1 MLDCWTLIT
10 SCYAASPPSIPP
22 VSWRC
27 LYHIFVFWKFDLF
40 FAMLRCLIFF
50 ISCYTAWPWQ
60 LYVMWL
66 QVEQFLYAA
75 RSWLHDAGLLDLFC
89 LMLFCLICPASC
101 YAAIWFDLHSARL
114 LDLPNRML
122 CFGCSLFH
130 VMLFD
135 LVIKAL
141 RCLILSNSCATF
153 LTFPCFVVSCSLHHV
168 KFLFLKPG
176 LHDAFST
183 SCYAPWPSLPH
194 VMLLNVLCIILC

>member
-1 MLDCWTLIT
+1 
-10 SCYAASPPSIPP
+10 
-22 VSWRC
+22 
-27 LYHIFVFWKFDLF
+27 
-40 FAMLRCLIFF
+40 
-50 ISCYTAWPWQ
+50 
-60 LYVMWL
+60 MWL

-89 LMLFCLICPASC
+89 LMLCCLICPASC

-194 VMLLNVLCIILC
+194 VMLLNVLCIMPCYVANEFNDLISAPTFVLETTSFSRLASAASLVTHFWFQNPPPRYGPGQSNFNVFPRNAPHT

>member
-27 LYHIFVFWKFDLF
+27 LYHIFVFWK
-40 FAMLRCLIFF
+40 
-50 ISCYTAWPWQ
+50 
-60 LYVMWL
+60 
-66 QVEQFLYAA
+66 
-75 RSWLHDAGLLDLFC
+75 LDLFC
-89 LMLFCLICPASC
+89 LMLCCLICPASC